1 MQEKIVLIGAGSA
14 MFTRGLIADLI
25 DSRMKVELALVD
37 IDPKALQVAYGVAR
51 KMIVQQNAPITL
63 AASTD
68 RREVLRDATVVICT
82 IGVGGRRAWEQDV
95 FIPRKY
101 GIYVPVGD
109 TVGPGGSS
117 RALRMIPAMIDIAR
131 DVLDLAPQA
140 LFFNYGNP
148 MAPICRAVHKATGAP
163 VVGLCHGVMHVARFL
178 ADALRVPT
186 EQLQYTAVG
195 YNHLTWFT
203 AIRAHGKDAIPLLRD
218 YARQHLEQTQAVF
231 ANATDEE
238 KRQPFGPDHNP
249 FSWELFQLFGAFPAV
264 LDRHVAE
271 FFPQFF
277 RSGAYYGRTL
287 GIDAFSFE
295 GVIAFGDDEFAELT
309 RISHIDGALPSEF
322 LSRGEGEHEQVLAIV
337 NSIRQDQGRLY
348 SANLPNTGQVPNLPH
363 NVIIESPCVA
373 TVHGLRA
380 VVVPELPAALAGAL
394 ATRYAW
400 AETIVEAALEGSRD
414 KFIQALVLDGYV
426 ESLGIASTLADEL
439 LEAQASYLPQF
450 RREATHA

>member
-1 MQEKIVLIGAGSA
+1 MMQEKIVLIGAGSA

-25 DSRMKVELALVD
+25 ESRMAVELALVD
-37 IDPKALQVAYGVAR
+37 IDPNALRVASAVAK
-51 KMIVQQNAPITL
+51 KMIAQQNAPITL

-68 RREVLRDATVVICT
+68 RREVLPNATVVICT

-101 GIYVPVGD
+101 SIYVPVGD

-117 RALRMIPAMIDIAR
+117 RALRMIPAMVDIAR
-131 DVLDLAPQA
+131 DVLELAPDA

-163 VVGLCHGVMHVARFL
+163 IVGLCHGVMHVERFL
-178 ADALRVPT
+178 ADALRIPS

-203 AIRAHGKDAIPLLRD
+203 DICVQGEDAMPLLRD
-218 YARQHLEQTQAVF
+218 YARKHLEQTQAVF

-249 FSWELFQLFGAFPAV
+249 FSWELFQRFGAFPAV
-264 LDRHVAE
+264 LDRHVVE

-277 RSGAYYGRTL
+277 RSGAYYGRRL
-287 GIDAFSFE
+287 GVDAFSFE

-309 RISHIDGALPSEF
+309 KISQADGTLPTEF
-322 LSRGEGEHEQVLAIV
+322 LARGEGEHEQAISIV
-337 NSIRQDQGRLY
+337 NSIRADKGQIY

-363 NVIIESPCVA
+363 NVIVESPCVA
-373 TVHGLRA
+373 TGQGLRA
-380 VVVPELPAALAGAL
+380 VALPELPAALVGTL

-426 ESLGIASTLADEL
+426 ESLDTACALAVEL
-439 LEAQASYLPQF
+439 LEAQAPYLPQF
-450 RREATHA
+450 R